1 MADSD
6 SKIEQVIIKYLT
18 TKGVFFASLLSQ
30 MTRVMTTRVGP
41 DGKEKPIVNVAD
53 SVDTCAVTVKNGR
66 LVLYWNKEFFENLD
80 IPTAMADLEHECLH
94 IVMDHIARR
103 EGRDPK
109 LWNQATDLA
118 INQLITGLQD
128 WTISLKQFPPDWNM
142 PVKATAETYYDI
154 MYKNA
159 DKITYTICEGDKC
172 KEGSCGKKG
181 QGQGQGQGK
190 QQKPGQGQQPGQGQ
204 GQGKGQKQQK
214 GQGQGDGEG
223 EGQQQPQDGEGHG
236 KKIHVKITDSK
247 GNVKGEYDIGD
258 PCEQDKWENAD
269 NSDITKEVIRQAV
282 QKAKEESDRMAG
294 NMPGSLDEYIK
305 DLLAPPVVPWQAVLR
320 RFVANSVKAG
330 HKKSWKKPSRRYGES
345 QKGHLPARQMK
356 LTVAIDTS
364 GSISDD
370 DLQAFVAELRAIQR
384 SYKSKITMIECD
396 YIVQREYSLDRYT
409 AIKTN
414 FQGRGGTSFVPVF
427 EYITEKKI
435 KTDAL
440 LYFTDLF
447 GDFPLHKP
455 LYPVLWVSVGGKID
469 GFPWGEVLDI
479 EQDQK
484 KKKRF

>member
-1 MADSD
+1 MYD

-30 MTRVMTTRVGP
+30 MTRVMTTRVNP
-41 DGKEKPIVNVAD
+41 DGSPKPIVNVAD

-66 LVLYWNKEFFENLD
+66 LVLFWNKEFFENLD
-80 IPTAMADLEHECLH
+80 ITTAMADLEHECLH
-94 IVMDHIARR
+94 LVMDHISRR

-128 WTISLKQFPPDWNM
+128 WTINLKQFPPEWNM

-159 DKITYTICEGDKC
+159 DKITYTICKGKDC
-172 KEGSCGKKG
+172 KEGSCGKKSQPNQG
-181 QGQGQGQGK
+181 QGAKPKQGQGQQ
-190 QQKPGQGQQPGQGQ
+190 
-204 GQGKGQKQQK
+204 QGKGQKPGQEK
-214 GQGQGDGEG
+214 GQGQGNQEGDGEGQPQPGEG
-223 EGQQQPQDGEGHG
+223 EGGH
-236 KKIHVKITDSK
+236 KIHVKITDSK

-269 NSDITKEVIRQAV
+269 NADITKEVIKQAV

-294 NMPGSLDEYIK
+294 NMPGHLDDYIK
-305 DLLAPPVVPWQAVLR
+305 DLLAPPVIPWQAVLR

-330 HKKSWKKPSRRYGES
+330 NKKSWKKPSRRYGEN

-356 LTVAIDTS
+356 LTVGIDTS
-364 GSISDD
+364 GSITDEN
-370 DLQAFVAELRAIQR
+370 LQSFVAELRSIQR

-396 YIVQREYSLDRYT
+396 YIVQREYNLDRYT
-409 AIKTN
+409 AVKTN
-414 FQGRGGTSFVPVF
+414 FQGRGGTSFTPVF

-440 LYFTDLF
+440 IYFTDLF
-447 GDFPLHKP
+447 GDFPTHKP

-469 GFPWGEVLDI
+469 GFPFGEVLDM
-479 EQDQK
+479 EQGK
-484 KKKRF
+484 KHKRY